1 MNKQVESQKSK
12 VTRGVFTFAFCLLP
26 FALCF
31 AQEVVTPLTCNPVL
45 VRHYNELVTAKKF
58 HLYSIASDTLSLPFL
73 DDFSKESIYPDTALW
88 LDKDAFINRDLPIA
102 PPTLGVA
109 TLDGVGPSG
118 MPYDT
123 LASTNSSAP
132 ADKLTSKP
140 IHLKYLPSDSV
151 YFSFFWQAQGRGN
164 FPEKSDSLLLQFK
177 NPSIP
182 YDSIAWTTVWS
193 HAGYSTSPNDTTF
206 HLVMLRVDTA
216 FLKDGFQFRFR
227 NWATISGN
235 VDHWHIDYVFLD
247 KNRNR
252 GDTIFSDVAF
262 VYNPISLLKN
272 YTAMPWEQYD
282 SLEMKSN
289 LNFVIRNNDT
299 TTKLIASFKYNIFN
313 NAGGTVA
320 SYDGGVGNI
329 LPFIPFGYG
338 NIPTITTPCI
348 GTNTPTP
355 SPCTPYSYPK
365 LTDTASF
372 LLECALN
379 TTPDKDRWNDT
390 LRYRQKFYDYYAYD
404 DGTAEGGYG
413 VWVSPGIPGGE
424 IAYKFTLNHPDTIVA
439 VQIMFNWMV
448 YNQHLHRFR
457 IMLWKNDGP
466 GGMPRTVILK
476 DSLVT
481 PQYQYTFHPSG
492 WGNLTND
499 FYTYM
504 LTSPEILSGTFYVGL
519 VELYTPLDHYD
530 LLNIG
535 LDYNTNANSSK
546 LCWSL
551 DGSLGSWNQSQIA
564 GSLMMRPVFRNT
576 AALASVSNNEN
587 ILQQFNIFPNPTT
600 GKFTVVA
607 GNSQYKM
614 EIYNMM
620 GEKVY
625 SSIANTPT
633 TIDLSDNYNGIY
645 FLRLTD
651 EKGTTQSQKL
661 ILAK

>member
-1 MNKQVESQKSK
+1 
-12 VTRGVFTFAFCLLP
+12 
-26 FALCF
+26 
-31 AQEVVTPLTCNPVL
+31 
-45 VRHYNELVTAKKF
+45 
-58 HLYSIASDTLSLPFL
+58 
-73 DDFSKESIYPDTALW
+73 
-88 LDKDAFINRDLPIA
+88 
-102 PPTLGVA
+102 
-109 TLDGVGPSG
+109 
-118 MPYDT
+118 
-123 LASTNSSAP
+123 
-132 ADKLTSKP
+132 
-140 IHLKYLPSDSV
+140 LKYLTSDSV

-164 FPEKSDSLLLQFK
+164 LPDKGDSLLLQFK
-177 NPSIP
+177 NPSIIN
-182 YDSIAWTTVWS
+182 DTIAWSTVWS
-193 HAGYSTSPNDTTF
+193 HAGYSTSPNDTIF
-206 HLVMLRVDTA
+206 HLVMLSVDTA

-247 KNRNR
+247 KRSI
-252 GDTIFSDVAF
+252 GKADTIFNDVAF

-272 YTAMPWEQYD
+272 YTAMPWEQYQP
-282 SLEMKSN
+282 SEMKSN
-289 LNFVIRNNDT
+289 LNFFIRNNDNV
-299 TTKLIASFKYNIFN
+299 TKNTAFDYNIYN
-313 NAGGTVA
+313 NTGGTVA
-320 SYDGGVGNI
+320 TYSGGSYNCD
-329 LPFIPFGYG
+329 PFIPYGYW
-338 NIPTITTPCI
+338 NHLPMSNPCI
-348 GTNTPTP
+348 GSNIPVP
-355 SPCTPYSYPK
+355 SPCTPYSYPA

-372 LLECALN
+372 LFECVIN
-379 TTPDKDRWNDT
+379 PPSSDKDRWNDT
-390 LRYRQKFYDYYAYD
+390 LRYRQKFFDYYSYD

-413 VWVSPGIPGGE
+413 VWASGLPGGE
-424 IAYKFTLNHPDTIVA
+424 LAYKFTLNHPDTIVA

-466 GGMPRTVILK
+466 GGMPKTVILK

-481 PQYQYTFHPSG
+481 PQYQYILHPSG

-504 LTSPEILSGTFYVGL
+504 LTSPETLSGTFYVGL

-600 GKFTVVA
+600 GKFTVAA